1 MTLDCADVVMGYDA
15 QLTDMV
21 DVTCRFGWFTH
32 TVALPYQAE
41 GIVVT
46 YACPS
51 MHRARTRSSQ
61 R

>member
-46 YACPS
+46 YACPC
-51 MHRARTRSSQ
+51 MH
-61 R
+61 